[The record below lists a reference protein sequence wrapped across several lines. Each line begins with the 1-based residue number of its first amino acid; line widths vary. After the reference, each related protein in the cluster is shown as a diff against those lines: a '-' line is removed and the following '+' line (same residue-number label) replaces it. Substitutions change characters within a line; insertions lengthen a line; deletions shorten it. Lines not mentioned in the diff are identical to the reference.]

1 MYKILNRDLTVSR
14 ETRFDRRGGL
24 QKETRGVGESPS
36 ARGTFVNLELYESR
50 DEYVAHWRSFIREH
64 LECSWERGK

>member
-50 DEYVAHWRSFIREH
+50 DEYIAH
-64 LECSWERGK
+64 